1 LLAIFDVEGV
11 LYDAEYLPLLAEK
24 VNKENKI
31 WEITKKGIE
40 GKIDWVE
47 GLKERVHLLR
57 GMDYDTCIQV
67 ANSLPIMIG
76 AREACRTLKDAG
88 WKLMAVSGGFT
99 IITDRLKKE
108 LCLDFVYSN
117 ELVFKD
123 GKLDDVIVNV
133 DSDKAKSA
141 IIKIREWDEKKE
153 NITTYTEER
162 ENLSKEKH
170 LYELAT
176 TLLKDTG
183 IKTRIIKQY
192 LPIINKLINKY
203 LSAMDFYITFE
214 LDENFNETIKSRH
227 RDEFTYASF
236 SEGEKMRIDLA
247 LLFTWRAV
255 AKLKN
260 SVNTNLLVLDEVFD
274 SSLDASGTDEFLKI
288 LYDLTHGTSSNIN
301 VFVISHKGEVL
312 YDKFEKTVKFQ
323 KQKNFST
330 LAA

>member
-11 LYDAEYLPLLAEK
+11 IYDAEYLPLLAEK
-24 VNKENKI
+24 VNKGNKI
-31 WEITKKGIE
+31 WEITKKGLE

-47 GLKERVHLLR
+47 GLKQRVELLR
-57 GMDYDTCIQV
+57 GMNYDTCIQV

-153 NITTYTEER
+153 NITTVVDGANDVKLFDISGFGIAFRAQDLVKDLATVTLDEKD
-162 ENLSKEKH
+162 LSKIV
-170 LYELAT
+170 
-176 TLLKDTG
+176 G
-183 IKTRIIKQY
+183 
-192 LPIINKLINKY
+192 LINTHYNLK
-203 LSAMDFYITFE
+203 LE
-214 LDENFNETIKSRH
+214 LQ
-227 RDEFTYASF
+227 
-236 SEGEKMRIDLA
+236 
-247 LLFTWRAV
+247 
-255 AKLKN
+255 
-260 SVNTNLLVLDEVFD
+260 
-274 SSLDASGTDEFLKI
+274 
-288 LYDLTHGTSSNIN
+288 TSM
-301 VFVISHKGEVL
+301 
-312 YDKFEKTVKFQ
+312 
-323 KQKNFST
+323 
-330 LAA
+330 